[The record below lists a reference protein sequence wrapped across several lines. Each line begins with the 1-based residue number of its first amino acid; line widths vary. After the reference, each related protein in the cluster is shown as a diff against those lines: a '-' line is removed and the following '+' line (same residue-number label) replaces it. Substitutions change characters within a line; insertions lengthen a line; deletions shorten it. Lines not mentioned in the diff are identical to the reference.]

1 MGEIR
6 KEQIKRLLEDQ
17 GKVGQTVDKQFIDA
31 MGRIY
36 TIGGAE
42 AVAEMLQLIPM
53 SDEKMVMDNLMS
65 ESPKVAEEIGDL
77 MFTFDDLSG
86 INQQDMEQVVRAIA
100 GELSLDVLAKALK
113 LADPAVTAKIRG
125 AMGMTMQRELDEVI
139 ELTPPIR
146 VKDVED
152 EQRRILKVVKEM
164 IYSGQI
170 EMEGELV

>member
-1 MGEIR
+1 
-6 KEQIKRLLEDQ
+6 
-17 GKVGQTVDKQFIDA
+17 
-31 MGRIY
+31 
-36 TIGGAE
+36 
-42 AVAEMLQLIPM
+42 ML
-53 SDEKMVMDNLMS
+53 MDNLRS

-86 INQQDMEQVVRAIA
+86 INQHDMEQVVRSIVV
-100 GELSLDVLAKALK
+100 EWETPLDTLARALK

-125 AMGMTMQRELDEVI
+125 AMGMTVQRELDEVI
-139 ELTPPIR
+139 APMR

-152 EQRRILKVVKEM
+152 EQRKILKVVKEM